1 MAAPPTTKIQVNW
14 SDKSPIPMVNVYAD
28 TPDELPG
35 LVDYVDQNYASW
47 VAIGVHAHASANV
60 IKGTYGTPAVAT
72 PPAAA
77 GQALPQP
84 VQQAAVGDAHF
95 CECAMPM
102 KLRNGKFGNFYSCP
116 KNMSDPTRCKKTINV

>member
-28 TPDELPG
+28 TPDELPD
-35 LVDYVDQNYASW
+35 LVDYVDQNYATW

-84 VQQAAVGDAHF
+84 VQQAVAGDAHF
-95 CECAMPM
+95 CDCALPM
-102 KLRNGKFGNFYSCP
+102 KLRSGKFGNFYSCS
-116 KNMSDPTRCKKTINV
+116 KNMSDTTRCKKTINV

>member
-14 SDKSPIPMVNVYAD
+14 SDKSPIPMVNIYAD

-35 LVDYVDQNYASW
+35 LVEYVDQNYAGW
-47 VAIGVHAHASANV
+47 VAIGAHAHGTLNAV
-60 IKGTYGTPAVAT
+60 KGLGATPVA

-84 VQQAAVGDAHF
+84 VQQAAASPRHI
-95 CECAMPM
+95 CECGDPM
-102 KLRNGKFGNFYSCP
+102 SLRNGKFGQFYACA
-116 KNMSDPTRCKKTINV
+116 KRMDDPTRCKKTINVQ

>member
-14 SDKSPIPMVNVYAD
+14 SDKSPIPMVNIYAD
-28 TPDELPG
+28 TPSELPD
-35 LVDYVDQNYASW
+35 LVDYVDQNYATW
-47 VAIGVHAHASANV
+47 VAIGIHAHGSANA
-60 IKGTYGTPAVAT
+60 IKIAGASPVAA

-84 VQQAAVGDAHF
+84 VQPAAGSGAHF
-95 CECAMPM
+95 CECAQPM
-102 KLRNGKFGNFYSCP
+102 KLRDGKFGAFYSCP

>member
-14 SDKSPIPMVNVYAD
+14 SDKSPIPMVNIYAD
-28 TPDELPG
+28 TPSELPD
-35 LVDYVDQNYASW
+35 LVEYVDQNYATW

-60 IKGTYGTPAVAT
+60 IKGTYGTPAAAT

-84 VQQAAVGDAHF
+84 VQQAAAGGAHF
-95 CECAMPM
+95 CDCGQPM
-102 KLRNGKFGNFYSCP
+102 KLRDGKFGAFYSCP
-116 KNMSDPTRCKKTINV
+116 KNMSDTTRCKKTINV